1 MRKKNIQCDPKL
13 QSSCNNSILCD
24 LSLQTPWITGASNLS
39 SSASQCN
46 VLYSTNGSPDNS
58 ELSGDHMGSKPNDSV
73 THPTAD
79 RFVMQNEVAI
89 RTGSNLTIS
98 VVRPTELS
106 SETQQTSGSLRMS
119 AIAAMH
125 GIVSSLWAGIF
136 VVEPSGKT
144 GIHHHGE
151 QDTVVYV
158 LEGEAY
164 VRWGN
169 CGEHSVTVRAGD
181 FLHVPSWLPHQ
192 ELNPSKTNPFRWV
205 VVRSTPEPI
214 VVNLP
219 DDFWTL
225 TDPKPIER
233 KCQ

>member
-1 MRKKNIQCDPKL
+1 MAVV
-13 QSSCNNSILCD
+13 
-24 LSLQTPWITGASNLS
+24 SLPELK
-39 SSASQCN
+39 SA
-46 VLYSTNGSPDNS
+46 
-58 ELSGDHMGSKPNDSV
+58 
-73 THPTAD
+73 
-79 RFVMQNEVAI
+79 
-89 RTGSNLTIS
+89 IS
-98 VVRPTELS
+98 VVHPDELS

-119 AIAAMH
+119 AIAAMN

-136 VVEPSGKT
+136 VVEPSAKT

-158 LEGEAY
+158 LEGEAC

-169 CGEHSVTVRAGD
+169 FGEHSASVGAGD

-192 ELNPSKTNPFRWV
+192 ELNPSKEHPFRWV

-219 DDFWTL
+219 DDFWTP
-225 TDPKPIER
+225 TEPKLIER
-233 KCQ
+233 KSR

>member
-1 MRKKNIQCDPKL
+1 
-13 QSSCNNSILCD
+13 
-24 LSLQTPWITGASNLS
+24 
-39 SSASQCN
+39 
-46 VLYSTNGSPDNS
+46 
-58 ELSGDHMGSKPNDSV
+58 MGSKPNDSL
-73 THPTAD
+73 TRPDAD
-79 RFVMQNEVAI
+79 RLALQGGVAV
-89 RTGSNLTIS
+89 RKGSRSGLNSTIS
-98 VVRPTELS
+98 VVHPAELS
-106 SETQQTSGSLRMS
+106 SNTQQTSGSLRMS
-119 AIAAMH
+119 AIASMH

-158 LEGEAY
+158 LEGEAS

-169 CGEHSVTVRAGD
+169 FGEHSATVGAGD

-192 ELNPSKTNPFRWV
+192 ELNRSQEHLFRWV

-219 DDFWTL
+219 DDFWTPA
-225 TDPKPIER
+225 DPKPIER
-233 KCQ
+233 KRR